1 MYYDNKNKI
10 MDNIFAGKVFLPD
23 RISRPFC
30 NQQNRF
36 LSELGEE

>member
-10 MDNIFAGKVFLPD
+10 MDIIFVGQASLPD

-30 NQQNRF
+30 DKQNRF
-36 LSELGEE
+36 LSEFGEE